1 MAFSG
6 LLALID
12 DMAAIADDVATLTTL
27 AAKKTAGVVTDD
39 MAVTAQQT
47 LGLAREREIP
57 VVLAVARGSMFN
69 KCVILNPGAL
79 ILNAVAPWSILP
91 ILMAGGTFLCFE
103 GVEKILHARGGHGE
117 EKVEE
122 TEPELLDPAAFEAE
136 RVKGAIRTDLI
147 LSGEIVA
154 ISLGQVASAPFTTQA
169 MTLYAI
175 AVVMTVGVYGVVG
188 GLVKLDDAGE
198 AMVRRGGPT
207 AALGRLVVR
216 GTPTLLKGI
225 SVVGT
230 VAMLMVG
237 GHILV
242 EGIPPIEHAVHGALE
257 GLPGALASV
266 AGVVADVVVG
276 GVAGLIVVGVIAT
289 GIPGRVARLFKRKR
303 AE

>member
-1 MAFSG
+1 MARTSTF
-6 LLALID
+6 LLAGLAVLTMGFAQSD
-12 DMAAIADDVATLTTL
+12 RPTEPVPVPKAASHPLRSLEHSAFKPGEKLSYVLHYGFVNAGVATMELKEE
-27 AAKKTAGVVTDD
+27 AKD
-39 MAVTAQQT
+39 MN
-47 LGLAREREIP
+47 GR
-57 VVLAVARGSMFN
+57 
-69 KCVILNPGAL
+69 
-79 ILNAVAPWSILP
+79 
-91 ILMAGGTFLCFE
+91 
-103 GVEKILHARGGHGE
+103 KILHARGGHGE

-122 TEPELLDPAAFEAE
+122 IAPELQDPAAFEAE

-154 ISLGQVASAPFTTQA
+154 ISLGQVASAPFGTQA

-207 AALGRLVVR
+207 AALGRLVVK
-216 GTPTLLKGI
+216 GTPTLLKAI

-276 GVAGLIVVGVIAT
+276 GIAGLIVVGVIAT